1 MILRYTILYVE
12 NVAAALDFYE
22 KAFGLERL
30 FLHES
35 GDYGEL
41 ATGET
46 KLAFSSKTLMNQLG
60 KSPGTPNRRHLCSN
74 WRSRRMTLQPPL
86 PVQSPPVQ
94 TSCRMHER
102 NPGGRSHPM

>member
-41 ATGET
+41 ATGRD
-46 KLAFSSKTLMNQLG
+46 KARVLI
-60 KSPGTPNRRHLCSN
+60 
-74 WRSRRMTLQPPL
+74 
-86 PVQSPPVQ
+86 QSTDEPARED
-94 TSCRMHER
+94 T
-102 NPGGRSHPM
+102 GHPRTEVTCVRTGVRDG